1 MVVVQYCECTKYLC
15 IVSFK
20 TVNFLL
26 FEFHLNKLFKKK
38 QKTKQATRRMWPMD
52 SNVPIPVITERLG
65 WFSDSEFLLSRMFVV
80 VVIIYPIKE
89 QK

>member
-1 MVVVQYCECTKYLC
+1 MQHCECTSYLC

-26 FEFHLNKLFKKK
+26 FEFQLNKLLKKN
-38 QKTKQATRRMWPMD
+38 QKTKQAIRRIWPMG
-52 SNVPIPVITERLG
+52 SNVPIPVITERIG
-65 WFSDSEFLLSRMFVV
+65 WFSDTEFFLSRMFAVV
-80 VVIIYPIKE
+80 VMIYPIKE